1 MSVTVGNLIIDLLQ
15 LYSILIIVRAVMS
28 WLRVD
33 PRNQLARIL
42 QGLTD
47 PVLDPIQRVVP
58 PVGGAIDVSP
68 IIALVFVQLLIRV
81 VARIMF

>member
-33 PRNQLARIL
+33 PRNQLVRIL

-58 PVGGAIDVSP
+58 PVGGAIDISP